1 MIKNLIH
8 TLSSRLVISLLNLAL
23 LFITTK
29 LMGAGNKG
37 EISLFVLNISLAAIF
52 SGLFGGPSLVYLIPR
67 FPLRTLVLLN
77 YTWAA
82 ITAFILMAIIHV
94 GWLPSTLTGWDL
106 FVLALMECLVA
117 ANTMILLGQEHVA
130 RHNFVQLIKVSTTVL
145 LLIGMQLLDMS
156 LGFDNF
162 IEAYR
167 IGLLIA
173 LLYSFFSIRQGQKT
187 SSDHVSIRATMQ
199 AALKFG
205 SLVQV
210 GNIAQLLNYRLSFY
224 FLELMIH
231 PPGKALIRIGI
242 YSAAL
247 QVAEAVWQFAR
258 SVSTVQYA
266 KVSNLKNDNEGWRIS
281 LLLTKLNF
289 IVTAIGVIFLA
300 LLPTEFY
307 VRIFGVEFEEIRWLV
322 IILAPGIIALSM
334 SNAFSHFFAGI
345 GLHKINTYSSVIGLV
360 LTILVGF
367 PSIKYFGTSGAAA
380 TATLAYVVQTVYQ
393 VAILMRKHHVILT
406 DFLISKEDIDLLSST
421 IKRLRS

>member
-1 MIKNLIH
+1 
-8 TLSSRLVISLLNLAL
+8 
-23 LFITTK
+23 
-29 LMGAGNKG
+29 MGAGNKG

-67 FPLRTLVLLN
+67 FPLRTLIILN
-77 YTWAA
+77 YSWAVV
-82 ITAFILMAIIHV
+82 TAFILMVIINM
-94 GWLPSTLTGWDL
+94 GWMPSTLTGWDL
-106 FVLALMECLVA
+106 LLMALMECLVA
-117 ANTMILLGQEHVA
+117 ANTMILLGQERVA
-130 RHNFVQLIKVSTTVL
+130 KHNFVQLIKVSVTVL
-145 LLIGMQLLDMS
+145 SLIGMQLLKKS
-156 LGFDNF
+156 LGFDEF

-167 IGLLIA
+167 VGLLVA
-173 LLYSFFSIRQGQKT
+173 LLYSVFSIRQGSKT
-187 SSDHVSIRATMQ
+187 SFDHVSIRETMR

-224 FLELMIH
+224 FLELMVH

-266 KVSNLKNDNEGWRIS
+266 KVSNLQSNAEGWRIS
-281 LLLTKLNF
+281 LMLTKLNF

-307 VRIFGVEFEEIRWLV
+307 VRVFGKEFEEIRWLV
-322 IILAPGIIALSM
+322 ILLAPGIIALSM

-345 GLHKINTYSSVIGLV
+345 GLHRINTYSSILGLT
-360 LTILVGF
+360 LTIILGY

-380 TATLAYVVQTVYQ
+380 TAACVYVVQTIYQ
-393 VAILMRKHHVILT
+393 LVVLMRNHKVVLA
-406 DFLISKEDIDLLSST
+406 DFMISKTDINLLNSA
-421 IKRLRS
+421 IKRFRS